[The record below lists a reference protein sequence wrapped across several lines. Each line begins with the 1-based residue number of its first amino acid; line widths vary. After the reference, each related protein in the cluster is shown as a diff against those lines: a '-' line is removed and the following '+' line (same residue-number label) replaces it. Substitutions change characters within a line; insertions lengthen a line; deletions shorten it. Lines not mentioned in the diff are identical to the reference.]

1 MKELKKNVKLTLL
14 VEEPP
19 AMQLGAPSGAPFHPL
34 QHPETS
40 VNPAFLHFFDKM
52 QFTDLLRYMTH
63 GGAGGF

>member
-19 AMQLGAPSGAPFHPL
+19 AMQLGAPFHPL

-52 QFTDLLRYMTH
+52 QFTDLLR
-63 GGAGGF
+63 